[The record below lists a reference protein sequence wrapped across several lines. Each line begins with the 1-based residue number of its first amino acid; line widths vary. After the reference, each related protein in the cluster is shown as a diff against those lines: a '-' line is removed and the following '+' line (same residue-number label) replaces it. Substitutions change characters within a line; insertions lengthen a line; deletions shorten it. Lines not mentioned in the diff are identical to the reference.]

1 MREIALHILDLI
13 ENSIRAQA
21 SIIAV
26 SVEAMPEQDL
36 LRIVI
41 EDNGTGL
48 KVSPEAALDPFYTTK
63 SGKRTGLGLSLFRAA
78 AESTGGRLTL
88 GKSSLG
94 GATGL
99 DSPGG
104 QPGSK
109 VTARAPRSR
118 SGSEDAGRGPGL
130 KVTVEMG
137 LTHVDRNPL
146 GDLAGTLSSVVCTNP
161 EIDFRFFLRTARRG
175 AAGVGGQRECRIN
188 VFDLAGELGQDRC
201 GGLAVAQKVMEKI
214 RTELEACTALT

>member
-21 SIIAV
+21 TIIAV

-63 SGKRTGLGLSLFRAA
+63 SGKRTGLGLSLFRGA

-94 GATGL
+94 GAT
-99 DSPGG
+99 S
-104 QPGSK
+104 
-109 VTARAPRSR
+109 
-118 SGSEDAGRGPGL
+118 RGPGL

-146 GDLAGTLSSVVCTNP
+146 GDLAATFSSVVCTNP
-161 EIDFRFFLRTARRG
+161 EIDFRFCLRTARHG
-175 AAGVGGQRECRIN
+175 AANVGGERVCRIN

-214 RTELEACTALT
+214 RAELETCTALT